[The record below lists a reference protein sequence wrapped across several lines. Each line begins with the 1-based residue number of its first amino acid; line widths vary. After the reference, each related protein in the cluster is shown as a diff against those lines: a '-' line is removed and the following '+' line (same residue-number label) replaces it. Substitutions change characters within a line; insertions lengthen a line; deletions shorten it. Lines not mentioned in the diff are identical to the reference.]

1 MYTISLFSLAFATCA
16 RSNIIQDRLITIAV
30 LAESMAESES
40 YAVGVRVVG
49 LKLHRGV
56 PYVWHQF
63 RYRFPPNSR
72 HRPCGNKI
80 DAQFVCGKINYK
92 YK

>member
-49 LKLHRGV
+49 LKLHRGI
-56 PYVWHQF
+56 PY
-63 RYRFPPNSR
+63 
-72 HRPCGNKI
+72 G
-80 DAQFVCGKINYK
+80 INFDIASLPIPDIVHAVIK
-92 YK
+92 